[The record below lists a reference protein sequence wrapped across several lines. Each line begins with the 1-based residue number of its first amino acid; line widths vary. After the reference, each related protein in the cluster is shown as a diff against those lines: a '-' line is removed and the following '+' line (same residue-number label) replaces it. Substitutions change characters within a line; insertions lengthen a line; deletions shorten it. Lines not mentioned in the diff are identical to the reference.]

1 MRLLMNQEYPSQLI
15 EMGFIPFPEL
25 IEMRFIPFPCKS
37 KPHGPGFSQNSL
49 RLKYEAIDESRVP
62 ISINRNGMYPVSL

>member
-1 MRLLMNQEYPSQLI
+1 MNREYPSQLI

-25 IEMRFIPFPCKS
+25 IEMGCIPFPCKS

-49 RLKYEAIDESRVP
+49 RLKHEVIDKPSEDIFSDP
-62 ISINRNGMYPVSL
+62 NEIYLI